1 MNRMQIKKRSV
12 VFFMVPQFTMLPFSA
27 AVDTLRI
34 ANRMLGYQAY
44 TWRLTSVD
52 GEKVYSS
59 CGIGV
64 EANSSLAEERRHLGG
79 ENRPGMVLVCS
90 GIDVEQFNNKSVN
103 AWLRECY
110 NRGVAVG
117 SLCTGAHVL
126 AQAGLLNGKRC
137 AIHWENLP
145 GFSEAFPQAEVYAD
159 LYEIDGNLY
168 TCAGGTASLDMMLNL
183 VGEDF
188 GESLVNRICEQH
200 LTDRVRNPHDRQR
213 LPLRARLGV
222 QNAKVLSI
230 IELMEGNLAEPLSLI
245 DGNLYTCAG
254 GTASLDMMLNLVGE
268 DFGESLV
275 NRICEQHLT
284 DRVRNPHDRQ
294 RLPLRARLGVQNA
307 KVLSIIELMEGNL
320 AEPLSLIEIAD
331 GAGLS
336 RRQIERLFRQ
346 EMGRSPARYYLE
358 IRLDRARHLLVQ
370 SSMPVVEVAVACG
383 FVSASHFSK
392 CYREL
397 YHRSPQQERAER
409 KMTMATA
416 RQAVAA

>member
-1 MNRMQIKKRSV
+1 MGTAQQVVELSKTPGRKRTI
-12 VFFMVPQFTMLPFSA
+12 VFFLIPHFTMLPFA
-27 AVDTLRI
+27 AAIETLRI
-34 ANRMLGYQAY
+34 ANRMLGYTAY
-44 TWRLTSVD
+44 TWRLSSTD

-59 CGIGV
+59 SGIGIEV
-64 EANSSLAEERRHLGG
+64 NSSLSDERRYLGG
-79 ENRPGMVLVCS
+79 ENRPNMVLIS
-90 GIDVEQFNNKSVN
+90 AGIYVEEFHNKSVN
-103 AWLRECY
+103 AWLRESY

-145 GFSEAFPQAEVYAD
+145 GFAEAFPQAEVYAD
-159 LYEIDGNLY
+159 LYEVDSNLY

-183 VGEDF
+183 IGQDF
-188 GESLVNRICEQH
+188 GENLVNRVCEQA
-200 LTDRVRNPHDRQR
+200 LTDRVRSPSDRQR

-222 QNAKVLSI
+222 QNAKVLEI
-230 IELMEGNLAEPLSLI
+230 IEVMESHLAEPLSL
-245 DGNLYTCAG
+245 
-254 GTASLDMMLNLVGE
+254 LD
-268 DFGESLV
+268 
-275 NRICEQHLT
+275 
-284 DRVRNPHDRQ
+284 
-294 RLPLRARLGVQNA
+294 
-307 KVLSIIELMEGNL
+307 
-320 AEPLSLIEIAD
+320 IAD
-331 GAGLS
+331 DAGLS

-397 YHRSPQQERAER
+397 YNRSPQQERAER
-409 KMTMATA
+409 KLTMSNVRTG
-416 RQAVAA
+416 VVM